1 MSLDRSSFCIYPIH
15 NYVTSKSD
23 QRGYATNLA
32 SEFYVLAAL
41 YRLGL
46 SANLTLGNK
55 KGVDI
60 VVACGPGRA
69 ITIEV
74 KAVAGKND
82 WLVGK
87 LGVEPREHHFVVL
100 VSFEALFDD
109 PDQLPRVWVFRHDDL
124 VPYIRT
130 SKTGSARYISR
141 KEIRES
147 ATSSSQNWELL
158 RQAAV

>member
-1 MSLDRSSFCIYPIH
+1 VAP
-15 NYVTSKSD
+15 D
-23 QRGYATNLA
+23 QERQGYSTNLA
-32 SEFYVLAAL
+32 SEFFVLSVL

-46 SANLTLGNK
+46 AANLTLGNK

-87 LGVEPREHHFVVL
+87 LGLEPRDHHYVVL
-100 VSFEALFDD
+100 VSYEAKFSD
-109 PDQLPRVWVFRHDDL
+109 PDESPKVWIFAHDEI
-124 VPYIRT
+124 VPLIRT

-141 KEIRES
+141 KEVREK
-147 ATSSSQNWELL
+147 SSGRAQDWDRL
-158 RQAAV
+158 RRAAL

>member
-1 MSLDRSSFCIYPIH
+1 MATAP
-15 NYVTSKSD
+15 D

-32 SEFYVLAAL
+32 SEFFVLSAL

-87 LGVEPREHHFVVL
+87 LGVEPREHHYVVL
-100 VSFEALFDD
+100 VSYEARFDE
-109 PDQLPRVWVFRHDDL
+109 PDELPKVWIFAHDDL
-124 VPYIRT
+124 VPFIRN

-141 KEIRES
+141 KQIRDT
-147 ATSSSQNWELL
+147 AAARAQDWDLL
-158 RQAAV
+158 RQAAA

>member
-1 MSLDRSSFCIYPIH
+1 MDSAP
-15 NYVTSKSD
+15 

-32 SEFYVLAAL
+32 SEFYVLSAL

-46 SANLTLGNK
+46 DANLTLGNK

-69 ITIEV
+69 FTIAV

-87 LGVEPREHHFVVL
+87 LGIDPREHHYVVL
-100 VSFEALFDD
+100 VCYEGTFDN
-109 PDQLPRVWVFRHDDL
+109 PAELPSVWVFHHDDL
-124 VPYIRT
+124 LPYIRS

-141 KEIRES
+141 KQIREA
-147 ATSSSQNWELL
+147 ATKQSENWQLL
-158 RQAAV
+158 RDAAI

>member
-1 MSLDRSSFCIYPIH
+1 MPPD
-15 NYVTSKSD
+15 K

-32 SEFYVLAAL
+32 SEFFVLSAL

-46 SANLTLGNK
+46 DANLTLGNK

-60 VVACGPGRA
+60 VVACGPGQA
-69 ITIEV
+69 FTIEV

-87 LGVEPREHHFVVL
+87 LGLTPREHHYVVL
-100 VSFEALFDD
+100 VCYEAAFEE
-109 PDQLPRVWVFRHDDL
+109 PDEAPRVWIFKHDDI
-124 VPYIRT
+124 VPLIRD

-141 KEIRES
+141 KQVREEWS
-147 ATSSSQNWELL
+147 QHAQNWDLL